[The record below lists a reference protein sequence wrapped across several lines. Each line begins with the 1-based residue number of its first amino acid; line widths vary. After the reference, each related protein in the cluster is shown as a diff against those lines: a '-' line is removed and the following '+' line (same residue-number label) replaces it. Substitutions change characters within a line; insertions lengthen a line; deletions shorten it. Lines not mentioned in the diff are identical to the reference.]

1 MGCGHTITGQ
11 NRKNAADTV
20 PRGEDFFALAP
31 PWAGRGLV
39 PGAES
44 LASAGR
50 AGASERETLLMWPH
64 RAQLASQVRFPT
76 HRRSPRQGFW
86 IE

>member
-11 NRKNAADTV
+11 NRKNAADAV
-20 PRGEDFFALAP
+20 SRVEDFFAFTP
-31 PWAGRGLV
+31 PWAGCGLV
-39 PGAES
+39 SGAES

-50 AGASERETLLMWPH
+50 AGASERETLLMGPH

-76 HRRSPRQGFW
+76 NRA
-86 IE
+86 